1 MKFLIFNG
9 SLKADGESN
18 TFAVCKMA
26 QLAFEKLGHSCEIVT
41 MRELDYEGSTDDVND
56 DLKPYIMKMFNM
68 DGVIFATPI
77 WWGTHSCHI
86 QAMLERLDFIYS
98 WAKDNKYQPF
108 YNKVFGTL
116 VSGGGDGF
124 QHIHGV
130 LYSAASNFGFTVPP
144 QCNIE
149 SKAQG
154 IEEIKDDEDT
164 LNQVKN
170 CTINMVTW
178 ASILKAAQPNKNAR
192 HGSVDINED
201 LNEAI
206 SWQKLRQAG
215 AVMPYLYSSPEAKYP
230 DPKQDPEFYRKSG
243 VSPAMAGKNIPP
255 DRNQPNIITS
265 INLKAGVGKKPGEK
279 LTPLPGMSPVAWQ
292 KYMDASWQGIKQ
304 NAAAGDPKAKVKFD
318 QIKQAAADAGMPI
331 MEGKRIP
338 RKKGQKRKSKKH
350 SDLYTDEDPKG
361 TIHGLGFKDEATA
374 RASVAKIRKS
384 GRSHAHKIQA
394 AVAMEQRARA
404 AGKSGPA
411 AIYRKYINS
420 MKKKTKAKN
429 KKK

>member
-1 MKFLIFNG
+1 MNFLIFNG
-9 SLKADGESN
+9 SLKPDAESN
-18 TFAVCKMA
+18 TFSVCKMA
-26 QLAFEKLGHSCEIVT
+26 QLAFEKLGHECEVIT
-41 MRELDYEGSTDDVND
+41 MRDLNYEGSTADVND
-56 DLKPYIMKMFNM
+56 DLKPHIMKMFNV

-77 WWGTHSCHI
+77 WWGNHSCHI
-86 QAMLERLDFIYS
+86 QAMLERLDVIYS

-154 IEEIKDDEDT
+154 IDEITQDDDT

-170 CTINMVTW
+170 CVINMTTW
-178 ASILKAAQPNKNAR
+178 AKILKEGNPTKDAR
-192 HGSVDINED
+192 HGSVDINES
-201 LNEAI
+201 LN
-206 SWQKLRQAG
+206 
-215 AVMPYLYSSPEAKYP
+215 
-230 DPKQDPEFYRKSG
+230 
-243 VSPAMAGKNIPP
+243 
-255 DRNQPNIITS
+255 
-265 INLKAGVGKKPGEK
+265 
-279 LTPLPGMSPVAWQ
+279 
-292 KYMDASWQGIKQ
+292 
-304 NAAAGDPKAKVKFD
+304 
-318 QIKQAAADAGMPI
+318 
-331 MEGKRIP
+331 EGKR
-338 RKKGQKRKSKKH
+338 GQKAKSKKH

-361 TIHGLGFKDEATA
+361 TIHGLGFKDDATA
-374 RASVAKIRKS
+374 RASVTKIRKS

-394 AVAMEQRARA
+394 AVAMEQRAKA

-411 AIYRKYINS
+411 AIYRKFINS
-420 MKKKTKAKN
+420 MKKKTKSKN

>member
-9 SLKADGESN
+9 SLKPDAESN
-18 TFAVCKMA
+18 TFTVCKMA
-26 QLAFEKLGHSCEIVT
+26 QLAFEKLGHECEIVT
-41 MRELDYEGSTDDVND
+41 LRDLDYEGSTDDVND
-56 DLKPYIMKMFNM
+56 ELKPHIMKMFNM

-98 WAKDNKYQPF
+98 WAKDNNYQPF

-154 IEEIKDDEDT
+154 MDEIVKDDDT
-164 LNQVKN
+164 VNQVKN

-178 ASILKAAQPNKNAR
+178 AKILKEGNPTASAR
-192 HGSVDINED
+192 HGSVDINENLD
-201 LNEAI
+201 EAI

-230 DPKQDPEFYRKSG
+230 DPKQNPEFYRKSG

-304 NAAAGDPKAKVKFD
+304 NAAAGDQNAKAKYD
-318 QIKQAAADAGMPI
+318 QIKQAAKDAGMPI

-374 RASVAKIRKS
+374 RSSVSKIRKS

-411 AIYRKYINS
+411 AIYRKFINS

>member
-9 SLKADGESN
+9 SLKPDADSN

-26 QLAFEKLGHSCEIVT
+26 QLAFEKLGHECEIVT
-41 MRELDYEGSTDDVND
+41 LRDLDYEGSTDDVND
-56 DLKPYIMKMFNM
+56 ELKPYIMKMFDM
-68 DGVIFATPI
+68 DGVLFATPI

-154 IEEIKDDEDT
+154 IEEIKADEDT

-178 ASILKAAQPNKNAR
+178 AKILKEGNPTASAR
-192 HGSVDINED
+192 HGSVDINES
-201 LNEAI
+201 LKEEI
-206 SWQKLRQAG
+206 SWQKLRQKG
-215 AVMPYLYSSPEAKYP
+215 AVMPYLLDSPELRAMGERPNPAEPNIFTSANLKVYPRQDAKTKAAGGDKVTPLPSMSPEA
-230 DPKQDPEFYRKSG
+230 
-243 VSPAMAGKNIPP
+243 
-255 DRNQPNIITS
+255 
-265 INLKAGVGKKPGEK
+265 
-279 LTPLPGMSPVAWQ
+279 WQ
-292 KYMDASWQGIKQ
+292 EYMDKEWQTIKQ
-304 NAAAGDPKAKVKFD
+304 NAARGDANAKGKLK
-318 QIKQAAADAGMPI
+318 QIKQAAADVQMPI
-331 MEGKRIP
+331 TEGKRIP
-338 RKKGQKRKSKKH
+338 RKKGQKAKSKKH

-374 RASVAKIRKS
+374 RASVSKIRKS

>member
-9 SLKADGESN
+9 SLKADDESN

-26 QLAFEKLGHSCEIVT
+26 QLAFEKLGHECEIVT
-41 MRELDYEGSTDDVND
+41 LRDLDYEGSTDDVND
-56 DLKPYIMKMFNM
+56 ELKPYIMKMFDM
-68 DGVIFATPI
+68 DGVLFATPI

-154 IEEIKDDEDT
+154 IEEIKSDEDT

-178 ASILKAAQPNKNAR
+178 AKILKEGNPTASAR
-192 HGSVDINED
+192 HGSVDINES
-201 LNEAI
+201 LNE
-206 SWQKLRQAG
+206 G
-215 AVMPYLYSSPEAKYP
+215 
-230 DPKQDPEFYRKSG
+230 
-243 VSPAMAGKNIPP
+243 
-255 DRNQPNIITS
+255 
-265 INLKAGVGKKPGEK
+265 
-279 LTPLPGMSPVAWQ
+279 
-292 KYMDASWQGIKQ
+292 
-304 NAAAGDPKAKVKFD
+304 
-318 QIKQAAADAGMPI
+318 
-331 MEGKRIP
+331 
-338 RKKGQKRKSKKH
+338 
-350 SDLYTDEDPKG
+350 
-361 TIHGLGFKDEATA
+361 
-374 RASVAKIRKS
+374 
-384 GRSHAHKIQA
+384 
-394 AVAMEQRARA
+394 
-404 AGKSGPA
+404 
-411 AIYRKYINS
+411 
-420 MKKKTKAKN
+420 
-429 KKK
+429 

>member
-9 SLKADGESN
+9 SLKADAESN
-18 TFAVCKMA
+18 TFAVCKML
-26 QLAFEKLGHSCEIVT
+26 QLAFDKLGHECEIVT
-41 MRELDYEGSTDDVND
+41 LRDLDYEGSTDDVND
-56 DLKPYIMKMFNM
+56 ELKPHIMKMFDM

-130 LYSAASNFGFTVPP
+130 LYSAASNFGFTIPP

-154 IEEIKDDEDT
+154 IEEIKKDEDT
-164 LNQVKN
+164 YNQVKN
-170 CTINMVTW
+170 CATNMTVWGELMRAGNPTL
-178 ASILKAAQPNKNAR
+178 AAR
-192 HGSVDINED
+192 HGSVDINEA
-201 LNEAI
+201 LA
-206 SWQKLRQAG
+206 
-215 AVMPYLYSSPEAKYP
+215 
-230 DPKQDPEFYRKSG
+230 
-243 VSPAMAGKNIPP
+243 
-255 DRNQPNIITS
+255 
-265 INLKAGVGKKPGEK
+265 
-279 LTPLPGMSPVAWQ
+279 
-292 KYMDASWQGIKQ
+292 
-304 NAAAGDPKAKVKFD
+304 
-318 QIKQAAADAGMPI
+318 
-331 MEGKRIP
+331 EGKRIP
-338 RKKGQKRKSKKH
+338 RKKGQKAKSKKH

-374 RASVAKIRKS
+374 RSSITKIRKS

-394 AVAMEQRARA
+394 AVAMEQRAKA

-411 AIYRKYINS
+411 AIYRKYINT
-420 MKKKTKAKN
+420 MKKKTKAK
-429 KKK
+429 KK

>member
-1 MKFLIFNG
+1 MKFLVFNG
-9 SLKADGESN
+9 SLKPDGESN
-18 TFAVCKMA
+18 TFSVCKML
-26 QLAFEKLGHSCEIVT
+26 QLAFSKLGHECEIVT
-41 MRELDYEGSTDDVND
+41 MRELDYEGSTDDVD
-56 DLKPYIMKMFNM
+56 DQLKPYIMKMFDV
-68 DGVIFATPI
+68 DGVVFATPI

-154 IEEIKDDEDT
+154 IDEIKTDEDT
-164 LNQVKN
+164 FNQVKN
-170 CTINMVTW
+170 CATNMTVW
-178 ASILKAAQPNKNAR
+178 AKILKEGNPTRTAR
-192 HGSVDINED
+192 HGSVDINEA
-201 LNEAI
+201 LA
-206 SWQKLRQAG
+206 
-215 AVMPYLYSSPEAKYP
+215 
-230 DPKQDPEFYRKSG
+230 
-243 VSPAMAGKNIPP
+243 
-255 DRNQPNIITS
+255 
-265 INLKAGVGKKPGEK
+265 
-279 LTPLPGMSPVAWQ
+279 
-292 KYMDASWQGIKQ
+292 
-304 NAAAGDPKAKVKFD
+304 
-318 QIKQAAADAGMPI
+318 
-331 MEGKRIP
+331 EGKRIP
-338 RKKGQKRKSKKH
+338 RKKGQKAKSKKH

-374 RASVAKIRKS
+374 RSSITKIRKS

-394 AVAMEQRARA
+394 AVAMEQRAKA
-404 AGKSGPA
+404 AGKTGPA
-411 AIYRKYINS
+411 AIYRRYINS

-429 KKK
+429 K

>member
-9 SLKADGESN
+9 SLKADDESN

-26 QLAFEKLGHSCEIVT
+26 QLAFEKLGHECEIVT
-41 MRELDYEGSTDDVND
+41 LRDLDYEGSTDDVND
-56 DLKPYIMKMFNM
+56 ELKPYIMKMFDM
-68 DGVIFATPI
+68 DGVLFATPI

-154 IEEIKDDEDT
+154 IEEIKSDEDT

-178 ASILKAAQPNKNAR
+178 AKILKEGNPTASAR
-192 HGSVDINED
+192 HGSVDINES
-201 LNEAI
+201 LN
-206 SWQKLRQAG
+206 
-215 AVMPYLYSSPEAKYP
+215 
-230 DPKQDPEFYRKSG
+230 
-243 VSPAMAGKNIPP
+243 
-255 DRNQPNIITS
+255 
-265 INLKAGVGKKPGEK
+265 
-279 LTPLPGMSPVAWQ
+279 
-292 KYMDASWQGIKQ
+292 
-304 NAAAGDPKAKVKFD
+304 
-318 QIKQAAADAGMPI
+318 
-331 MEGKRIP
+331 EGKRIP

-361 TIHGLGFKDEATA
+361 TIHGLGFKDEPTA
-374 RASVAKIRKS
+374 RASVSKIRK
-384 GRSHAHKIQA
+384 
-394 AVAMEQRARA
+394 
-404 AGKSGPA
+404 
-411 AIYRKYINS
+411 
-420 MKKKTKAKN
+420 
-429 KKK
+429 

>member
-1 MKFLIFNG
+1 MKFLVFNG
-9 SLKADGESN
+9 SLKPDGESN
-18 TFAVCKMA
+18 TFSVCKML
-26 QLAFEKLGHSCEIVT
+26 QLAFNKLGHDCEIVT

-56 DLKPYIMKMFNM
+56 ELKPYIMKMFDV
-68 DGVIFATPI
+68 DGVVFATPI

-154 IEEIKDDEDT
+154 IEEIKKDEDT
-164 LNQVKN
+164 FNQVKN
-170 CTINMVTW
+170 CATNMTVW
-178 ASILKAAQPNKNAR
+178 AKILKDGNPTVTAR
-192 HGSVDINED
+192 HGSVDV
-201 LNEAI
+201 NEA
-206 SWQKLRQAG
+206 LA
-215 AVMPYLYSSPEAKYP
+215 
-230 DPKQDPEFYRKSG
+230 
-243 VSPAMAGKNIPP
+243 
-255 DRNQPNIITS
+255 
-265 INLKAGVGKKPGEK
+265 
-279 LTPLPGMSPVAWQ
+279 
-292 KYMDASWQGIKQ
+292 
-304 NAAAGDPKAKVKFD
+304 
-318 QIKQAAADAGMPI
+318 
-331 MEGKRIP
+331 EGKRIP

-350 SDLYTDEDPKG
+350 SDLYTDEGPKG

-374 RASVAKIRKS
+374 RASITKIRKS

-404 AGKSGPA
+404 AGKTGPA
-411 AIYRKYINS
+411 AIYRRYINS

-429 KKK
+429 K

>member
-1 MKFLIFNG
+1 MV
-9 SLKADGESN
+9 D
-18 TFAVCKMA
+18 
-26 QLAFEKLGHSCEIVT
+26 
-41 MRELDYEGSTDDVND
+41 
-56 DLKPYIMKMFNM
+56 M
-68 DGVIFATPI
+68 DGVLFASPI

-154 IEEIKDDEDT
+154 IEEIKTDDDT

-178 ASILKAAQPNKNAR
+178 ARILKEGNPTKDAR
-192 HGSVDINED
+192 HGSVDINES
-201 LNEAI
+201 LN
-206 SWQKLRQAG
+206 
-215 AVMPYLYSSPEAKYP
+215 
-230 DPKQDPEFYRKSG
+230 
-243 VSPAMAGKNIPP
+243 
-255 DRNQPNIITS
+255 
-265 INLKAGVGKKPGEK
+265 
-279 LTPLPGMSPVAWQ
+279 
-292 KYMDASWQGIKQ
+292 
-304 NAAAGDPKAKVKFD
+304 
-318 QIKQAAADAGMPI
+318 
-331 MEGKRIP
+331 EGKRIP

-361 TIHGLGFKDEATA
+361 TIHGLGFKDEASA
-374 RASVAKIRKS
+374 RSSVSKIRKS

-404 AGKSGPA
+404 AGKTGPA
-411 AIYRKYINS
+411 AIYRKFINS